1 MLGEANSLLL
11 WTVIIL
17 LIGYFVLVTW
27 IGKKG
32 RQHSKS
38 MNGFATARGKVS
50 PWLVGASFAASYSS
64 ANLFIGVPGLAYE
77 YGTSVLWYTL
87 GCFGVSW
94 VGLLIFAKTFW
105 RYGKKFGR
113 VSTVPEWLGKRYNSK
128 ALQVIVSLLIL
139 FNVYYIVG
147 QNVGLATIFET
158 VLGIPYFWGI
168 IVGVTITIL
177 YIGLGGAYAQM
188 ITDGIQGLLM
198 AIASILIV
206 ISFFWTIGGGFNV
219 FGELGS
225 KLSAIDP
232 NLTSFVGAEGPYNSV
247 LAIMAVQFL
256 LFSFILMPHLLN
268 KILSIETE
276 EELAPFTLSSGL
288 VLFVISTLMV
298 LGGLAARVLF
308 PALESAD
315 AAIPAYV
322 IESFPSIIAAIMIV
336 GIISAILSST
346 DSLYLGVTTSI
357 GNDFYRIL
365 APVFKKGI
373 TAAKL
378 ESQSVK
384 VAKGSLIVVGLLSL
398 YISLDRPDSLSILI
412 QFSFSAILSGILAP
426 ISLGYFWKKATNY
439 GAIGA
444 VISGAGLYV
453 VFTQLN
459 VIENI
464 YLAMFFASLVSFA
477 VMIVIGLLTA
487 TQEHEDM
494 VLKKANRSTTN
505 ESEINA

>member
-1 MLGEANSLLL
+1 MLTESSLLL

-17 LIGYFVLVTW
+17 LVAYFGVVTW

-32 RQHSKS
+32 SAHSKS

-64 ANLFIGVPGLAYE
+64 ANLFIGVPGLAYQH
-77 YGTSVLWYTL
+77 GTSVLWYTL

-113 VSTVPEWLGKRYNSK
+113 VSTVPEWLGRRYNSRT
-128 ALQVIVSLLIL
+128 LQVIVSLLIL

-158 VLGIPYFWGI
+158 VIGIPYFWGI
-168 IVGVTITIL
+168 IIGVAITIL
-177 YIGLGGAYAQM
+177 YIGLGGAFAQM
-188 ITDGIQGLLM
+188 ITDGIQGLFM
-198 AIASILIV
+198 ALASILIF
-206 ISFFWTIGGGFNV
+206 ISFFWTIGGGINV
-219 FGELGS
+219 FGELTNQ
-225 KLSAIDP
+225 LNAVDP
-232 NLTSFVGAEGPYNSV
+232 NLTTFVGVDGPYNSV

-276 EELAPFTLSSGL
+276 EELAPFTLSSGI

-308 PALESAD
+308 PTLNSAD
-315 AAIPAYV
+315 SAIPMYV

-357 GNDFYRIL
+357 GNDFYKVL
-365 APVFKKGI
+365 APVFKKNI
-373 TAAKL
+373 SQAKL
-378 ESQSVK
+378 DLQSVK
-384 VAKGSLIVVGLLSL
+384 VAKGSLILVGLLSL

-412 QFSFSAILSGILAP
+412 QFSFSAIISGILAP
-426 ISLGYFWKKATNY
+426 ITLGYFWKKATNY
-439 GAIGA
+439 GAIAA
-444 VISGAGLYV
+444 VITGAALYV
-453 VFTQLN
+453 IFTQFN
-459 VIENI
+459 VIANI
-464 YLAMFFASLVSFA
+464 YLAMFFASLASFI
-477 VMIVIGLLTA
+477 VMGVIGLLTA
-487 TQEHEDM
+487 TEEHEEL
-494 VLKKANRSTTN
+494 VLKKIS
-505 ESEINA
+505 

>member
-1 MLGEANSLLL
+1 MLTDSSLLL

-17 LIGYFVLVTW
+17 LVVYFGVVTW
-27 IGKKG
+27 IGQRG
-32 RQHSKS
+32 RKHSKS

-64 ANLFIGVPGLAYE
+64 ANLFIGVPGLAYQ

-113 VSTVPEWLGKRYNSK
+113 VSTVPEWLGRRYNSK
-128 ALQVIVSLLIL
+128 ALQVLVSVLIL

-158 VLGIPYFWGI
+158 VIGIPYVWGI
-168 IVGVTITIL
+168 IIGVTITIL

-198 AIASILIV
+198 AVASILIFV
-206 ISFFWTIGGGFNV
+206 SFFWTIGGGINV
-219 FGELGS
+219 FGELTS
-225 KLSAIDP
+225 QLNAADP
-232 NLTSFVGAEGPYNSV
+232 NLTRAIGVEGPYNSV

-268 KILSIETE
+268 KVLSIETE
-276 EELAPFTLSSGL
+276 EELAPFTLSTGI

-315 AAIPAYV
+315 AAIPMYV
-322 IESFPSIIAAIMIV
+322 IESFPTIIAAIIIV

-357 GNDFYRIL
+357 GNDFYRIV
-365 APVFKKGI
+365 APLFNKNLSKDQI
-373 TAAKL
+373 D
-378 ESQSVK
+378 SQSLK
-384 VAKGSLIVVGLLSL
+384 VAKGSLLLVGLLSL
-398 YISLDRPDSLSILI
+398 YISLDRPESLSILI

-439 GAIGA
+439 GAIAA
-444 VISGAGLYV
+444 VIAGAGLYV

-464 YLAMFFASLVSFA
+464 YLAMFFASLASFVA
-477 VMIVIGLLTA
+477 MGIISYITA
-487 TQEHEDM
+487 NEKHEAL
-494 VLKKANRSTTN
+494 VLKKIS
-505 ESEINA
+505 

>member
-1 MLGEANSLLL
+1 MLTESNLLL

-17 LIGYFVLVTW
+17 LIAYFGVVTW

-32 RQHSKS
+32 RAHSKS

-64 ANLFIGVPGLAYE
+64 ANLFIGVPGLAYQH
-77 YGTSVLWYTL
+77 GTSVLWYTL

-113 VSTVPEWLGKRYNSK
+113 VSTVPEWLGRRYNSK
-128 ALQVIVSLLIL
+128 TLQVIVSLLIL

-158 VLGIPYFWGI
+158 VIGIPYFWGI
-168 IVGVTITIL
+168 IIGVTITIL
-177 YIGLGGAYAQM
+177 YIGLGGAFAQM
-188 ITDGIQGLLM
+188 ITDGIQGLFM
-198 AIASILIV
+198 AVASILIF
-206 ISFFWTIGGGFNV
+206 ISFFWTIGGGINV
-219 FGELGS
+219 FGELTNQ
-225 KLSAIDP
+225 LNAVDP
-232 NLTSFVGAEGPYNSV
+232 NLTTFIGVDGPYNSV

-276 EELAPFTLSSGL
+276 EELAPFTLSSGI

-298 LGGLAARVLF
+298 LGGLAARVIF
-308 PALESAD
+308 PTLNSPD
-315 AAIPAYV
+315 SAIPMYV

-357 GNDFYRIL
+357 GNDFYRVL
-365 APVFKKGI
+365 APVFKKNI
-373 TAAKL
+373 SQAKL

-398 YISLDRPDSLSILI
+398 YISLDRPESLSILI
-412 QFSFSAILSGILAP
+412 QFSFSAIISGILAP

-439 GAIGA
+439 GAIAA
-444 VISGAGLYV
+444 VITGAGLYV
-453 VFTQLN
+453 VFTQFN

-464 YLAMFFASLVSFA
+464 YLAMFFASLASFI
-477 VMIVIGLLTA
+477 VMGVIGLLTA
-487 TQEHEDM
+487 TEKHEEL
-494 VLKKANRSTTN
+494 VLKK
-505 ESEINA
+505 IG